1 MVRKAALTM
10 TKTLRRRDVL
20 LGASLG
26 VAAAALGST
35 AASASAGALALSPT
49 SGPVGTAITLTGTNF
64 PKKAK
69 GSVTLGSASAAVTT
83 SASGYFQ
90 TTITVPGALSGTAYA
105 TATIGSSSAQAPFA
119 VTAVATVPA
128 PNLNHPLR
136 FGVATPSGYG
146 SAAELDQVAT
156 ITGEGPSIVQ
166 AYCDWTSPLPT
177 SGLASVAGRGATP
190 LLTWEPWDASVGG
203 TAQPAYALSAIYG
216 GAYDS
221 YIGQWASGLKAY
233 GGPVLLRFAHE
244 MNGNWYPWS
253 EQVNG
258 NAPGD
263 YVKAFRHVRGL
274 FASAGVTNVQWVWC
288 PNVPYAGSTDLAGL
302 YPGDAYADL
311 VGLDGYNWGTTQS
324 WGSTWVMPD
333 ALFGQGLS
341 ALAALAPSKQ
351 VLIAETASAEQG
363 GDKAAWN
370 QALIQY
376 LAANPSIMGFA
387 WFDLNK
393 EVDWRI
399 DSSSSSASAFAS
411 ALASRP

>member
-1 MVRKAALTM
+1 MK
-10 TKTLRRRDVL
+10 KTIRRRDVL

-26 VAAAALGST
+26 VAAAALGGT
-35 AASASAGALALSPT
+35 AASASAGALTLSPT
-49 SGPVGTAITLTGTNF
+49 SGPTGTAVTVTGTGF

-69 GSVTLGSASAAVTT
+69 GSVALGSSSVAVTT
-83 SASGYFQ
+83 SGSGYFQ
-90 TTITVPGALSGTAYA
+90 TTITVPGGLSGTAYVSA
-105 TATIGSSSAQAPFA
+105 TVGSSSAQAPFT
-119 VTAVATVPA
+119 VTAAATVPA

-136 FGVATPSGYG
+136 FGAATPSGYG

-156 ITGEGPSIVQ
+156 IAGEGPSIIH
-166 AYCDWTSPLPT
+166 AYCDWTCSVPT
-177 SGLASVAGRGATP
+177 SGLAYVASRGATP
-190 LLTWEPWDASVGG
+190 LLTWEPWNASVGG

-216 GAYDS
+216 GTYDS
-221 YIGQWASGLKAY
+221 YIGQWANGLKAY
-233 GGPVLLRFAHE
+233 GGPVLLRLAHE

-263 YVKAFRHVRGL
+263 YVKAFQHVRGL

-288 PNVPYAGSTDLAGL
+288 PNVPYTGSTDLAGL
-302 YPGDAYADL
+302 YPGDGYVDL

-341 ALAALAPSKQ
+341 ELAAIAPTTR

-363 GDKAAWN
+363 GDKATWN

-376 LAANPSIMGFA
+376 LSANPSIMGFA

-399 DSSSSSASAFAS
+399 DSSSSSASAFAA
-411 ALASRP
+411 ALAARP

>member
-1 MVRKAALTM
+1 MK
-10 TKTLRRRDVL
+10 KTIRRRDVL

-26 VAAAALGST
+26 VAAAALGGT
-35 AASASAGALALSPT
+35 AARASAGALALSPA
-49 SGPVGTAITLTGTNF
+49 SGPTGTVVTVTGTSF
-64 PKKAK
+64 PKKTK
-69 GSVTLGSASAAVTT
+69 GSVTLGSATATVTT

-90 TTITVPGALSGTAYA
+90 TTITVPGGLPGTAYVAA
-105 TATIGSSSAQAPFA
+105 TVGPSSAQAPFT
-119 VTAVATVPA
+119 VTAATTVPA
-128 PNLNHPLR
+128 PNLNHPLH
-136 FGVATPSGYG
+136 FGVATASGYS
-146 SAAELDQVAT
+146 SAAELDHVAT
-156 ITGEGPSIVQ
+156 IAGEGPWIVQ

-203 TAQPAYALSAIYG
+203 TAQPTYALSAIWG
-216 GAYDS
+216 GAYDA

-233 GGPVLLRFAHE
+233 AAPVLLRFAHE

-263 YVKAFRHVRGL
+263 YARAFRHVRDL
-274 FASAGVTNVQWVWC
+274 FTSAGVTNVQWVWC
-288 PNVPYAGSTDLAGL
+288 PNVPYAGSTDLPGL

-341 ALAALAPSKQ
+341 ELAGLAPSKQ
-351 VLIAETASAEQG
+351 VLIAETASSEQG

-370 QALIQY
+370 QSLIQF
-376 LAANPSIMGFA
+376 LSANPGIMGFA
-387 WFDLNK
+387 WFDLSK

-399 DSSSSSASAFAS
+399 DSSSSSASAFAA
-411 ALASRP
+411 ALAARP